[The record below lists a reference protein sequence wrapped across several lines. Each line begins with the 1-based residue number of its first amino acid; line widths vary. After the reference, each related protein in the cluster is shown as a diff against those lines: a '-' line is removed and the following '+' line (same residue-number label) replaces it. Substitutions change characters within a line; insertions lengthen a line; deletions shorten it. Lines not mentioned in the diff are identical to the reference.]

1 MREKPIK
8 NSIILWY
15 HKTMK
20 DKTIIQLPKI
30 QRKKFDKKKFLFLA
44 TKVKKIL
51 EEERQ
56 SYQKKI
62 REDDEDHILSKVLY

>member
-1 MREKPIK
+1 MCEEPIK
-8 NSIILWY
+8 SSIILWY
-15 HKTMK
+15 YVTMK
-20 DKTIIQLPKI
+20 DKTIIQLPKV
-30 QRKKFDKKKFLFLA
+30 QKKKFDKKKFLFLA

-62 REDDEDHILSKVLY
+62 REDNEDHILSKVLY

>member
-1 MREKPIK
+1 MCEKPIK

-15 HKTMK
+15 HRTMK